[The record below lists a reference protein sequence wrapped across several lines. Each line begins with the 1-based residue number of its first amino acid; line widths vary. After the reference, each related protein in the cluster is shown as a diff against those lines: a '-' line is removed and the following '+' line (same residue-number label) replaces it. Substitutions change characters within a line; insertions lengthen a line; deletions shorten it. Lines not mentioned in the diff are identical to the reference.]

1 MNFSELTDRLAS
13 INFSEE
19 LNSVEKE
26 FGEEYL
32 EILGSAKKKTSRMR
46 NLVKKFPQ
54 MEANLMIIEGQGGT
68 GKTYN
73 VEDVL
78 KKDLH
83 MREDEGEGGDYVIW
97 GSKMDATELYK
108 LAYDHPNAGQIL
120 VFDDCDSVL
129 GPGIINNL
137 MKHLTD
143 SYTVRKMSYTN
154 QAMQEQGYKPE
165 FKYAG
170 KIIVL
175 TNKTLNP
182 ANNMDHQALVSRAI
196 RNSLPFTNMEKVINA
211 IHLMFVNNEKY
222 RVDAEYKRRVNFC
235 ARFIWLNR
243 KYFSNDNFSAR
254 AAKGIPDV
262 LLGADDDPNDFV
274 KQIQIQD
281 YWKQPNDA
289 KFHTR
294 DNG

>member
-1 MNFSELTDRLAS
+1 MNFSELTDRLRFL
-13 INFSEE
+13 NFSEE
-19 LNSVEKE
+19 LNEVEAE
-26 FGEEYL
+26 FGDEYL
-32 EILGSAKKKTSRMR
+32 EILESAKKKTSRMR
-46 NLVKKFPQ
+46 NLIKKFPQ

-73 VEDVL
+73 VIEVL
-78 KKDLH
+78 EKDLH
-83 MREDEGEGGDYVIW
+83 LDKDKGDYVTW
-97 GSKMDATELYK
+97 GSTIGATELYK
-108 LAYDHPNAGQIL
+108 LAYDHPNAGQLL

-129 GPGIINNL
+129 GEGIISNL

-143 SYTVRKMSYTN
+143 SYTIREVTYSNKK
-154 QAMQEQGYKPE
+154 MQEDGYKTA

-170 KIIVL
+170 KIIIM
-175 TNKTLNP
+175 TNKTLDP
-182 ANNMDHQALVSRAI
+182 ANNMDHQALVTRAI
-196 RNSLPFTNMEKVINA
+196 RNSLPFTNLEKVINA
-211 IHLMFVNNEKY
+211 VHLMFVNNEKY

-243 KYFSNDNFSAR
+243 KYFANDNFSAR

-262 LLGADDDPNDFV
+262 LFGANDDVNDFV
-274 KQIQIQD
+274 QQIRIQD